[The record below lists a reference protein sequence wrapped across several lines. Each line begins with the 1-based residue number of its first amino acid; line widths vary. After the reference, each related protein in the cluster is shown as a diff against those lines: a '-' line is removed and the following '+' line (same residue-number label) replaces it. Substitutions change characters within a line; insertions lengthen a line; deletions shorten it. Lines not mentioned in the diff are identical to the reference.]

1 MVNGENI
8 QRYSPENFGSFYHG
22 NQHMH
27 IFEKYMKLS
36 RCNVESRFILFQ
48 L

>member
-1 MVNGENI
+1 MNEESI
-8 QRYSPENFGSFYHG
+8 QRYSPEKFCSFYRG
-22 NQHMH
+22 NQRMH

>member
-1 MVNGENI
+1 MGKTSI
-8 QRYSPENFGSFYHG
+8 DILLKSFGSFYRG

>member
-1 MVNGENI
+1 MGKTSRDI
-8 QRYSPENFGSFYHG
+8 LLKSFGSFNHG